1 MVFVFSGQGQ
11 LILTSSIGSLE
22 LSGEQCPGKLTLTC
36 DAVNFGTSGLIEWY
50 VEDERLARFDI
61 NTNTISI
68 SPHILNTTVRIMSS
82 SRINNQFNFT
92 NFSLSVSIEELI
104 PFRGRNISCG
114 SLIERS
120 ENFELNNFSIIKE
133 MSGTNT

>member
-1 MVFVFSGQGQ
+1 MALQK
-11 LILTSSIGSLE
+11 LIQSMSL
-22 LSGEQCPGKLTLTC
+22 SKNCSCLTLAC

-50 VEDERLARFDI
+50 VEDERLARFDLNA
-61 NTNTISI
+61 NTLST
-68 SPHILNTTVRIMSS
+68 SPDILNTTVQIMSS

-104 PFRGRNISCG
+104 PFKGRNISCG
-114 SLIERS
+114 SLTEKS